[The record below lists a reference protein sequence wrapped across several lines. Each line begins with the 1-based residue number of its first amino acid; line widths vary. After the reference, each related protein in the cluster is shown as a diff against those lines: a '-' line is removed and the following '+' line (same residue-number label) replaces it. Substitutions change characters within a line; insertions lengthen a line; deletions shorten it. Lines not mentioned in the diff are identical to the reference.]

1 MARAKAVRQ
10 TDLVLISW
18 SQNPLVS
25 RSPRRISALRVIG
38 SSFPCSDRLTVG
50 TPLRTA
56 LVCLLNADSGFKIVV
71 WKQTSGISGYVL
83 LQRKR

>member
-25 RSPRRISALRVIG
+25 RAPRRITALRVIG

-56 LVCLLNADSGFKIVV
+56 LICLLAVDSGFNLVV
-71 WKQTSGISGYVL
+71 WKRTSSISGYIL